1 MNCNTLLSGLINDF
15 QLLLM
20 DEPTSALDG
29 PTERKIM
36 DALRKQVRS
45 GERTCVMVAHRMSTL
60 RQCDK
65 IVFMAEV
72 EGSSIGGKPGGACAS
87 EEGTHEE
94 LIALVIIQRLRAI
107 YGIWGC

>member
-1 MNCNTLLSGLINDF
+1 
-15 QLLLM
+15 M

-36 DALRKQVRS
+36 DALRERVHSRS
-45 GERTCVMVAHRMSTL
+45 CTCVMVAHRMSTL

-65 IVFMAEV
+65 IVFMADGG
-72 EGSSIGGKPGGACAS
+72 GSVAGGEAGEAGGAFAK

-94 LIALVIIQRLRAI
+94 LMAMVRWSPSSRRWLHAI
-107 YGIWGC
+107 LLPCVSVKRCGGW